1 MRRKFLAILISFVVF
16 AGYVSAQVDN
26 PESNSPNELAPAE
39 TVAAGQVTT
48 IGGVSN
54 EPAPKPIVEFAPGAK
69 KYEGMITLYQKK
81 DKLYAEITGG
91 NLNTDYLIAFAIA
104 KGSGNAAIGGY
115 TLGEGEDWLW
125 QFKKVNDRIQ
135 IVRRNIRFK
144 ADSGTPEEKSV
155 GIGYTDSIL
164 YSLPIVAKG
173 ENGGD
178 IIDLDPIFMTDLPR
192 VGSMAGASFVSNRSS
207 WGEIKGFNNNVEI
220 QVDATFTAGGN
231 RSHAPDGSSFGV
243 TIHYSI
249 SRLVSSGYSPRLAD
263 DRIGYFTTAHKNF
276 SRNHKD
282 ANVIRYINRWNVQKA
297 DPSVPLSPPKKP
309 IVIWIEKTVPFKY
322 RPAVQEGILE
332 WNKAFEKIGIANAI
346 EVRQQSD
353 NDSWDPEDINYN
365 TFRWITAE
373 AGFAMGPSHVNPLT
387 GEILDSD
394 IIMDAGFI
402 DSWQRDFDI
411 IIAEKMPAL
420 MNGMSK
426 TEQTRAML
434 DAAYEH
440 QNEQDHEHDDLDSIK
455 QCTCKNA
462 REMSS
467 QIALAALALAFQDE
481 DMKSEEP
488 KKEEEK
494 EAETSEEEG
503 KDEPKEDEE
512 KKEEPKKLS
521 KEELKKAAKEVF
533 ERMVFD
539 GIKATV
545 MHEVGHTLGLRHNFK
560 ASSWLTID
568 EINDPNRSKEFG
580 FTGSIMDYVP
590 VNIAPKGQ
598 PQGDF
603 FMKTIGPY
611 DHLAIEYGYKV
622 LSGGTE
628 GEKKDLQKIA
638 QRQSEKGMH
647 YSTDEDVIYNGPDP
661 LVNRFDLGTNPIDF
675 ARTRAAL
682 YQQLLPTLV
691 ERAVEEGDNYRDVGT
706 YYRVILSN
714 MVVANDFLAR
724 NVGGYYINRDH
735 RGDPQGR
742 PPIQIVDANI
752 QRESVAYLCEELF
765 TNDNLKIPA
774 ELYNQ
779 FGTEKWI
786 DWSGNRFNSETVL
799 RNTILSA
806 QTRVL
811 LTLLNTSTLSRL
823 DDSELRVNEG
833 EDVYTIVELFDT
845 LTLAIFRE
853 LNSLKEG
860 DFSARN
866 PAISLTRRNL
876 QEYYYTILAEYALGN
891 TGRFSTI
898 PESCCSIPRQQLV
911 SISSNIQA
919 VLSGNAKLDPASK
932 AHLLNLNERI
942 QKTLNASIE
951 RVSP

>member
-1 MRRKFLAILISFVVF
+1 MFLAILISFGITVF
-16 AGYVSAQVDN
+16 AGFSSAQTEN
-26 PESNSPNELAPAE
+26 PENNSPNELAPAE

-48 IGGVSN
+48 IGGSSTS
-54 EPAPKPIVEFAPGAK
+54 ESAPKPIVEIAPGAK

-81 DKLYAEITGG
+81 DKLYAEITSG
-91 NLNTDYLIAFAIA
+91 NLNTDYLIAIAIA

-115 TLGEGEDWLW
+115 TIGEDEDWLW

-135 IVRRNIRFK
+135 VVRRNIRFK

-164 YSLPIVAKG
+164 YNLPIVARG
-173 ENGGD
+173 EGGGD
-178 IIDLDPIFMTDLPR
+178 VIDLDPIFMTDLPKI
-192 VGSMAGASFVSNRSS
+192 GSMSGASFASNRSS
-207 WGEIKGFNNNVEI
+207 WGEIKGFKNNVEI
-220 QVDATFTAGGN
+220 RVDATYTGGYS
-231 RSHAPDGSSFGV
+231 RTHAPDGSTFGV
-243 TIHYSI
+243 TVHYSI

-263 DRIGYFTTAHKNF
+263 DRVGYFTTAHKNF

-282 ANVIRYINRWNVQKA
+282 ANVIRYINRWNLQKA
-297 DPSVPLSPPKKP
+297 DSSATLSPPKKP

-322 RPAVQEGILE
+322 RPAVREGILE

-346 EVRQQSD
+346 EVREELE
-353 NDSWDPEDINYN
+353 NDVMDPEDINFN

-402 DSWQRDFDI
+402 DSWQREFDI
-411 IIAEKMPAL
+411 LIAEKMPAM

-426 TEQTRAML
+426 SEQVRAML

-440 QNEQDHEHDDLDSIK
+440 QQQHDHEHDDLDSIK
-455 QCTCKNA
+455 QCSCRNA

-467 QIALAALALAFQDE
+467 QIALGALALALMDDDQ
-481 DMKSEEP
+481 KAEEP
-488 KKEEEK
+488 KNEEESKEETK
-494 EAETSEEEG
+494 
-503 KDEPKEDEE
+503 KEDE
-512 KKEEPKKLS
+512 KKEEPKKPS
-521 KEELKKAAKEVF
+521 KEEMKKAAKEA
-533 ERMVFD
+533 FD
-539 GIKATV
+539 KLVLEGIKATV

-580 FTGSIMDYVP
+580 FTGSVMDYIP
-590 VNIAPKGQ
+590 VNIAPKGK
-598 PQGDF
+598 PQGDY
-603 FMKTIGPY
+603 FMKTLGPY
-611 DHLAIEYGYKV
+611 DYLAIEYGYKS

-628 GEKKDLQKIA
+628 GEKKDLQNIA
-638 QRQSEKGMH
+638 QRQSEKGLH
-647 YSTDEDVIYNGPDP
+647 YSTDEDVISYGPDP
-661 LVNRFDLGTNPIDF
+661 LVNRFDLGANPVDF
-675 ARTRAAL
+675 AKTRAAL
-682 YQQLLPTLV
+682 YQQLLPDLID
-691 ERAVEEGDNYRDVGT
+691 RAVEEGDNYRDVGT
-706 YYRVILSN
+706 YFRVILMN
-714 MVVANDFLAR
+714 MVSANDFLAR

-742 PPIQIVDANI
+742 PPIQVVDAKV
-752 QRESVAYLCEELF
+752 QRESVAYLCEEVF
-765 TNDNLKIPA
+765 SKDSYKIPA

-811 LTLLNTSTLSRL
+811 QTMLNTMTLSRL
-823 DDSELRVNEG
+823 DDSELRVKEG
-833 EDVYTIVELFDT
+833 EDVFTIAELFDT
-845 LTLAIFRE
+845 LTPAIFRE
-853 LNSLKEG
+853 LNSIKEG
-860 DFSARN
+860 DFSPRN

-876 QEYYYTILAEYALGN
+876 QEYYFIILAEYTVGN
-891 TGRFSTI
+891 TGRYSNI
-898 PESCCSIPRQQLV
+898 PESCHSIPRQQLV

-932 AHLLNLNERI
+932 AHLINLNERI

-951 RVSP
+951 RLSP